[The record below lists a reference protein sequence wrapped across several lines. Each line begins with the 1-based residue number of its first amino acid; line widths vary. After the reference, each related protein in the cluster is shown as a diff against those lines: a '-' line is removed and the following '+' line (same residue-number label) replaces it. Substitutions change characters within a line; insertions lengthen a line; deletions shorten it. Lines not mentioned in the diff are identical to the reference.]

1 MHALFAHICLLLAL
15 AAAQIATDSA
25 QAQDLLNQEWL
36 LDPALS
42 SVYMVTA
49 KANSIFETHQFY
61 DRRRQCQLQRQ
72 CERQD
77 RSGFDP
83 FGP

>member
-1 MHALFAHICLLLAL
+1 MHALLAHFCLLLAL
-15 AAAQIATDSA
+15 AAAQRAANSA
-25 QAQDLLNQEWL
+25 QAHDFLNQEWL

-42 SVYMVTA
+42 SVYMLTI
-49 KANSIFETHQFY
+49 KANSIFETHQFATVEGN
-61 DRRRQCQLQRQ
+61 QLQRQ

-83 FGP
+83 QGP